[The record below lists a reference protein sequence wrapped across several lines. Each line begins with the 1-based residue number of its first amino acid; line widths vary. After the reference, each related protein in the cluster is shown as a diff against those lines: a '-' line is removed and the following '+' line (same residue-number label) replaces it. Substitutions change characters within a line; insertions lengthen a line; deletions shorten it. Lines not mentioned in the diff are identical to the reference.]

1 MTGEG
6 LSAQSAAPRRSV
18 IDTLELD
25 VRLLGMLMAF
35 AAVAVVFTIW
45 TGGTFVGP
53 RNVFNIA
60 VQTVP
65 VAIMA
70 CGMVFVIVSRN
81 IDLSVGSMLAM
92 CSAIM
97 AMSQAYWLPSLFGLE
112 YGNPVIL
119 VATIL
124 IGLASGALMGA
135 ISGWLVGYQGI
146 PSFIVTLGG
155 LFVWRNVNWFTTN
168 GQSVSLTDP
177 NLLMFGGTEGV
188 LGATASWALG
198 IVAAAVAVWA
208 IVTSRR
214 NKQRHGFIVKPVW
227 AETVMAGL
235 IVGTIL
241 LFVGW
246 LSRYP
251 IPEAKLKRLFEARGE
266 VMPEGY
272 TAMHGLPISVLILIL
287 VAVAMTVV
295 ARKTTFG
302 RYIFAAG
309 GNPDAAELSGIN
321 TKALI
326 VKIFALMGFL
336 CALAGLI
343 AQARLQSHGNDIG
356 MLEELRVIAAAVI
369 GGTAL
374 AGGVGTI
381 YGAVLGALIMQSLQS
396 GMAMV
401 GVDTPFQNIVVG
413 LVLIVA
419 VWVDILYRKR
429 LGLTK

>member
-1 MTGEG
+1 
-6 LSAQSAAPRRSV
+6 
-18 IDTLELD
+18 
-25 VRLLGMLMAF
+25 MLMAF
-35 AAVAVVFTIW
+35 AAVAIVFTIW

-53 RNVFNIA
+53 RNIFNIA

-70 CGMVFVIVSRN
+70 CGMVFVIVARH

-92 CSAIM
+92 CSAVM
-97 AMSQAYWLPSLFGLE
+97 AMSQSYWLPALLHLD
-112 YGNPVIL
+112 YGSPVIL
-119 VATIL
+119 TLTIL
-124 IGLASGALMGA
+124 IGCVVGTGMGA
-135 ISGWLVGYQGI
+135 ITGWLVGYQRI

-188 LGATASWALG
+188 LGASASWVLG
-198 IVAAAVAVWA
+198 VIAAGLAVWA
-208 IVTSRR
+208 IFATRR
-214 NKQRHGFIVKPVW
+214 NKQGHGFIVKPLW
-227 AETVMAGL
+227 AEGVMAGL
-235 IVGTIL
+235 IVGAIL
-241 LFVGW
+241 FFVGW

-251 IPEAKLKRLFEARGE
+251 IPAAKLKRLFEARGE
-266 VMPEGY
+266 TMPEGY
-272 TAMHGLPISVLILIL
+272 TAMHGLPISVLILVL
-287 VAVAMTVV
+287 VAVVMTVV
-295 ARKTTFG
+295 ARKTRFG
-302 RYIFAAG
+302 RYIFAMG
-309 GNPDAAELSGIN
+309 GNPDAADLSGIN
-321 TKALI
+321 TRALT

-336 CALAGLI
+336 CAVAALI

-413 LVLIVA
+413 LVLVLA

>member
-1 MTGEG
+1 MTDQG
-6 LSAQSAAPRRSV
+6 LSAQGTGPRRSV
-18 IDTLELD
+18 IDTLEID

-70 CGMVFVIVSRN
+70 CGMVFVIVARH

-92 CSAIM
+92 SSAIM
-97 AMSQAYWLPSLFGLE
+97 AMSQTAWIPALLGLE
-112 YGNPVIL
+112 YGNPVVLGLTIIL
-119 VATIL
+119 
-124 IGLASGALMGA
+124 GLAFGTLMGS
-135 ISGWLVGYQGI
+135 ITGWLVGYQRI

-198 IVAAAVAVWA
+198 LVASAIAVWA
-208 IVTSRR
+208 IFASRR
-214 NKQRHGFIVKPVW
+214 NKQGHGFIVKPLW
-227 AETVMAGL
+227 AEGVMAGL
-235 IVGTIL
+235 IVGAIL
-241 LFVGW
+241 FFVGW

-251 IPEAKLKRLFEARGE
+251 VPQAKLKRLFEARGE

-272 TAMHGLPISVLILIL
+272 TAMHGLPISVLIL
-287 VAVAMTVV
+287 VAVGVGMTVV

-302 RYIFAAG
+302 RYIFAMG

-321 TKALI
+321 TRALTI
-326 VKIFALMGFL
+326 KIFALMGFL
-336 CALAGLI
+336 SVSVRPDCYPRHFQGS
-343 AQARLQSHGNDIG
+343 RSSTF
-356 MLEELRVIAAAVI
+356 VI
-369 GGTAL
+369 L
-374 AGGVGTI
+374 
-381 YGAVLGALIMQSLQS
+381 
-396 GMAMV
+396 
-401 GVDTPFQNIVVG
+401 
-413 LVLIVA
+413 
-419 VWVDILYRKR
+419 
-429 LGLTK
+429 

>member
-1 MTGEG
+1 MADTGFD
-6 LSAQSAAPRRSV
+6 QTDPAPRRS
-18 IDTLELD
+18 IIETLELD
-25 VRLLGMLMAF
+25 VRLLGMLVAF
-35 AAVAVVFTIW
+35 AVIAAVFTVW
-45 TGGTFVGP
+45 TGGTFLSP
-53 RNVFNIA
+53 RNVFNIS
-60 VQTVP
+60 VQAVP

-70 CGMVFVIVSRN
+70 CGMVFVIVARN

-92 CSAIM
+92 CSAVM
-97 AMSQAYWLPSLFGLE
+97 AMSQAYWLPSLFNLE
-112 YGNPVIL
+112 YGNPFVLIL
-119 VATIL
+119 TIL
-124 IGLASGALMGA
+124 IGFATGTAMGAL
-135 ISGWLVGYQGI
+135 SGWLIGYQRI

-155 LFVWRNVNWFTTN
+155 LFVWRNLNWFTTK

-188 LGATASWALG
+188 LGAPASIALG
-198 IVAAAVAVWA
+198 IAASIFAVFA
-208 IVTSRR
+208 ILASRR
-214 NKQRHGFIVKPVW
+214 NKLGHGFVVKPMW
-227 AETVMAGL
+227 AEGLMMAL
-235 IVGTIL
+235 IVGVIM

-251 IPEAKLKRLFEARGE
+251 IPPSKIRRMFEARGE
-266 VMPEGY
+266 TVPEGY
-272 TAMHGLPISVLILIL
+272 TAMHGLPISVLILVI
-287 VAVAMTVV
+287 VVVAMTLT
-295 ARKTTFG
+295 ARKLRFG
-302 RYIFAAG
+302 RYIFAMG

-321 TKALI
+321 TRFLT

-336 CALAGLI
+336 CGLAALI

-413 LVLIVA
+413 LVLVIA
-419 VWVDILYRKR
+419 VWVDIIYRKR
-429 LGLTK
+429 MGITK

>member
-1 MTGEG
+1 MTDTAQTAAGGAQKRG
-6 LSAQSAAPRRSV
+6 LVA
-18 IDTLELD
+18 TLELD
-25 VRLLGMLMAF
+25 VRLLGMLAAF
-35 AAVAVVFTIW
+35 AAVAIVFTIW
-45 TGGTFVGP
+45 TGGTFLGP

-70 CGMVFVIVSRN
+70 CGMVFVIVARH

-92 CSAIM
+92 CSAVM
-97 AMSQAYWLPSLFGLE
+97 AMSQTQWLPSAFGLD
-112 YGNPVIL
+112 YGNPFIL
-119 VATIL
+119 VLTVL
-124 IGLASGALMGA
+124 VGLSVGTLLGS
-135 ISGWLVGYQGI
+135 ITGWLVGYQGI

-155 LFVWRNVNWFTTN
+155 LFVWRNLNWFTTN

-188 LGATASWALG
+188 LGATASWVLG
-198 IVAAAVAVWA
+198 LVAAAVAVLA
-208 IVTSRR
+208 ILSSRR
-214 NKQRHGFIVKPVW
+214 TKQSHGFMVKPVW
-227 AETVMAGL
+227 AEGVMMAL
-235 IVGTIL
+235 IVGAIL
-241 LFVGW
+241 FFVGW

-251 IPEAKLKRLFEARGE
+251 VPPAKLKRLFEARGE

-272 TAMHGLPISVLILIL
+272 TAMHGLPISVLILITVVVL
-287 VAVAMTVV
+287 MTVV
-295 ARKTTFG
+295 ARKTRFG
-302 RYIFAAG
+302 RYIFATG

-321 TKALI
+321 TRFLT

-336 CALAGLI
+336 CAVAALV

-356 MLEELRVIAAAVI
+356 ALEELRVIAAAVI

-374 AGGVGTI
+374 AGGIGTI

-401 GVDTPFQNIVVG
+401 GVDTPFQNIIVG
-413 LVLIVA
+413 LVLVVA

-429 LGLTK
+429 LGILK

>member
-1 MTGEG
+1 MTDQGVA
-6 LSAQSAAPRRSV
+6 AQGAAPRRSV
-18 IDTLELD
+18 IDVLEID

-35 AAVAVVFTIW
+35 AAVALVFTIW

-70 CGMVFVIVSRN
+70 CGMVFVIVARH

-92 CSAIM
+92 CSAVM
-97 AMSQAYWLPSLFGLE
+97 AMSQSQWLPRLFGLE
-112 YGNPVIL
+112 YGNPLIL

-124 IGLASGALMGA
+124 IGLVTGTAIGAL
-135 ISGWLVGYQGI
+135 SGWLVGYQRI

-188 LGATASWALG
+188 LGATASWVLG
-198 IVAAAVAVWA
+198 LIAAAIAVWA
-208 IVTSRR
+208 IISARR
-214 NKQRHGFIVKPVW
+214 TKERHGFMVKPVW

-235 IVGTIL
+235 IVGVIL
-241 LFVGW
+241 FFVGW

-251 IPEAKLKRLFEARGE
+251 IPAAKLKRLFEARGE

-287 VAVAMTVV
+287 VAVAMTVT
-295 ARKTTFG
+295 AKKTTFG
-302 RYIFAAG
+302 RYIFAMG

-321 TKALI
+321 TRALT
-326 VKIFALMGFL
+326 VKIFALMGLL
-336 CALAGLI
+336 CAVAGLI

-413 LVLIVA
+413 LVLVIA

-429 LGLTK
+429 LGLSK

>member
-1 MTGEG
+1 MTDQG
-6 LSAQSAAPRRSV
+6 LSAQGAGPRRSV
-18 IDTLELD
+18 IDTLEID

-35 AAVAVVFTIW
+35 AAVALVFTIW

-70 CGMVFVIVSRN
+70 CGMVFVIVARH

-92 CSAIM
+92 CSAVM
-97 AMSQAYWLPSLFGLE
+97 AMSQAQGLPALFGLE
-112 YGNPVIL
+112 YGNPAIL

-124 IGLASGALMGA
+124 IGLVTGTLIGSLT
-135 ISGWLVGYQGI
+135 GWLVGYQRI

-155 LFVWRNVNWFTTN
+155 LLIWRNLNWFTTN
-168 GQSVSLTDP
+168 GQSVALTDP

-188 LGATASWALG
+188 LGAAASWVVGLIAS
-198 IVAAAVAVWA
+198 AVAVWVIA
-208 IVTSRR
+208 SARR
-214 NKQRHGFIVKPVW
+214 TKQGHGFMVKPLW

-235 IVGTIL
+235 IVGAIL
-241 LFVGW
+241 FFVGW

-287 VAVAMTVV
+287 VAVVMTVV
-295 ARKTTFG
+295 AKKTTFG
-302 RYIFAAG
+302 RYIFAMG

-321 TKALI
+321 TRLLT

-336 CALAGLI
+336 CAIAGLV
-343 AQARLQSHGNDIG
+343 AQARLQSHGNDLG
-356 MLEELRVIAAAVI
+356 DKWELWVIAATVI

-401 GVDTPFQNIVVG
+401 GVDTPFQNIIVG
-413 LVLIVA
+413 LVLVIA

>member
-1 MTGEG
+1 MTETGR
-6 LSAQSAAPRRSV
+6 AAGIPAPKRS
-18 IDTLELD
+18 IFETLELD
-25 VRLLGMLMAF
+25 VRLLGMLFAF
-35 AAVAVVFTIW
+35 AAVAIVFTVW

-70 CGMVFVIVSRN
+70 CGMVFVIVARH

-92 CSAIM
+92 ASAVM
-97 AMSQAYWLPSLFGLE
+97 AMSQTQWLPRAFGLE
-112 YGNPVIL
+112 YGNPAIL
-119 VATIL
+119 AATIV
-124 IGLASGALMGA
+124 IGLAAGTLMGA
-135 ISGWLVGYQGI
+135 MSGWLVGYQRI

-188 LGATASWALG
+188 LGATASWAVGLLASG
-198 IVAAAVAVWA
+198 VTVWA
-208 IVTSRR
+208 ILAARR
-214 NKQRHGFIVKPVW
+214 NKQSHGFVVKPVW
-227 AETVMAGL
+227 AEGVMIGL
-235 IVGTIL
+235 IVGAIL
-241 LFVGW
+241 AFVGW

-251 IPEAKLKRLFEARGE
+251 IPEAKLRRLFEARGE

-272 TAMHGLPISVLILIL
+272 TAMHGLPISVLILIA
-287 VAVAMTVV
+287 VAVAMTLV
-295 ARKTTFG
+295 AQKTRFG

-321 TKALI
+321 TRLLT

-336 CALAGLI
+336 CGLAALI

-413 LVLIVA
+413 LVLIIA

-429 LGLTK
+429 LGLSK

>member
-1 MTGEG
+1 MTDTAQTAAGGVQKRG
-6 LSAQSAAPRRSV
+6 LVA
-18 IDTLELD
+18 TLELD
-25 VRLLGMLMAF
+25 VRLLGMLAAF
-35 AAVAVVFTIW
+35 AAVAIVFTIW
-45 TGGTFVGP
+45 TGGTFLGP

-70 CGMVFVIVSRN
+70 CGMVFVIVARH

-92 CSAIM
+92 CSAVM
-97 AMSQAYWLPSLFGLE
+97 AMSQTQWLPSAFGLD
-112 YGNPVIL
+112 YGNPLIL
-119 VATIL
+119 VLTVL
-124 IGLASGALMGA
+124 VGLSVGTLLGS
-135 ISGWLVGYQGI
+135 ITGWLVGYQGI

-155 LFVWRNVNWFTTN
+155 LFVWRNLNWFTTN

-188 LGATASWALG
+188 LGATASWVLG
-198 IVAAAVAVWA
+198 LVAAAVAVLA
-208 IVTSRR
+208 ILSSRR
-214 NKQRHGFIVKPVW
+214 TKQSHGFMVKPVW
-227 AETVMAGL
+227 AEGVMMAL
-235 IVGTIL
+235 IVGAIL
-241 LFVGW
+241 FFVGW

-251 IPEAKLKRLFEARGE
+251 VPPAKLKRLFEARGE

-272 TAMHGLPISVLILIL
+272 TAMHGLPISVLILITVVVL
-287 VAVAMTVV
+287 MTVV
-295 ARKTTFG
+295 ARKTRFG
-302 RYIFAAG
+302 RYIFATG

-321 TKALI
+321 TRFLT

-336 CALAGLI
+336 CAVAALV

-356 MLEELRVIAAAVI
+356 ALEELRVIAAAVI

-374 AGGVGTI
+374 AGGIGTI

-401 GVDTPFQNIVVG
+401 GVDTPFQNIIVG
-413 LVLIVA
+413 LVLVVA

-429 LGLTK
+429 LGILK

>member
-1 MTGEG
+1 MSETGQG
-6 LSAQSAAPRRSV
+6 VQTAAPRRSLFE
-18 IDTLELD
+18 TLEID
-25 VRLLGMLMAF
+25 ARLLGMLAAF
-35 AAVAVVFTIW
+35 AAVAIVFTIW

-70 CGMVFVIVSRN
+70 CGMVFVIVARH
-81 IDLSVGSMLAM
+81 IDLSVGSVLAM
-92 CSAIM
+92 CSAVM

-112 YGNPVIL
+112 YGSPVIL
-119 VATIL
+119 VCTML
-124 IGLASGALMGA
+124 IGFIVGTSIGALT
-135 ISGWLVGYQGI
+135 GWLVGYQGI

-155 LFVWRNVNWFTTN
+155 LFVWRNLNWFTTN

-188 LGATASWALG
+188 LGATASW
-198 IVAAAVAVWA
+198 IVGLVASAVAVLA
-208 IVTSRR
+208 ILSSRR
-214 NKQRHGFIVKPVW
+214 NKLRHGFVVKPVW
-227 AETVMAGL
+227 AEGVMMAL
-235 IVGTIL
+235 IVGVIL
-241 LFVGW
+241 FFVGW

-251 IPEAKLKRLFEARGE
+251 IPEAKLKRMFEARGE
-266 VMPEGY
+266 TMPEGY

-287 VAVAMTVV
+287 VAVVMTLV
-295 ARKTTFG
+295 ARKMRFG
-302 RYIFAAG
+302 RYIFATG

-321 TKALI
+321 TRLLT

-356 MLEELRVIAAAVI
+356 MLEELRVIAATVI

-401 GVDTPFQNIVVG
+401 GVDTPFQNIIVG
-413 LVLIVA
+413 LVLVLA